1 MAEKSLLDL
10 AFDVLTESNK
20 PVAFKSLFDK
30 ALALSKLEL
39 SEAEVKSKMS
49 KFYTQLTLDGR
60 FAVLT
65 DNKWDLSNRHKYDEC
80 HKEVEDAYSDED
92 DTEEY
97 DPEEAAL
104 LAKEEAGEV
113 DEEMES
119 ESDDLDFDKPKV
131 SNEEENF

>member
-1 MAEKSLLDL
+1 MADKSLLDL
-10 AFDVLTESNK
+10 AFDVLTESDK
-20 PVAFKSLFDK
+20 PVTFKALFDK
-30 ALALSKLEL
+30 AYALSKLEL
-39 SEAEVKSKMS
+39 SDAEMKSRMS

-92 DTEEY
+92 DVEEY

-104 LAKEEAGEV
+104 IAKEEAGEI
-113 DEEMES
+113 DEDLVS
-119 ESDDLDFDKPKV
+119 ESDDIDFDKPKV